1 MIKLKESKKF
11 IKNYDKMISNLLAQ
25 GISESNSKSL
35 EKFVNRSS
43 KISKTEPGKN
53 KKDRLHS

>member
-1 MIKLKESKKF
+1 MIKLKESKKL
-11 IKNYDKMISNLLAQ
+11 INNYDKMISNLLAQ

-43 KISKTEPGKN
+43 KISKTESGKN